1 MVAMLMMMLMLM
13 LMLMLIQS
21 MLMIVVVGAILG
33 RNTMAA
39 VTMIVWYFK
48 ESKKE
53 KKYNDW

>member
-1 MVAMLMMMLMLM
+1 
-13 LMLMLIQS
+13 MLIQS

-53 KKYNDW
+53 QKYND